1 MNQVPDDQLV
11 AVGGMLGQRPDHR
24 HAAPFGPVHGR
35 DVDERTVGTDLGQ
48 HGLLLAQRQAEVPEP
63 GLAVADEGCQGDGG
77 THVRERVV
85 RLRMGQA
92 VGGTQMF
99 QLEGGAAV
107 VVAGPFDALGAQG
120 GRGPHHV
127 QQIPSAAA
135 VAPFPVVGR
144 SQRAPQ
150 QVARHF
156 VVEADGVV
164 AHADGAAGTQLG
176 QHRIGKAVFGQPPGQ
191 ALLRQDAGQQAGL
204 GVRQVVGGRLAVQH
218 HRLADLVQV
227 EVGADAGKLR
237 RPVKA
242 RVAPEGFVVV
252 PEEACFA
259 HVG

>member
-1 MNQVPDDQLV
+1 
-11 AVGGMLGQRPDHR
+11 
-24 HAAPFGPVHGR
+24 
-35 DVDERTVGTDLGQ
+35 
-48 HGLLLAQRQAEVPEP
+48 
-63 GLAVADEGCQGDGG
+63 
-77 THVRERVV
+77 
-85 RLRMGQA
+85 MGQA
-92 VGGTQMF
+92 VGGAQVF
-99 QLEGGAAV
+99 ELEGGAAV
-107 VVAGPFDALGAQG
+107 VVARPFDALGAQG
-120 GRGPHHV
+120 GRGAHHV
-127 QQIPSAAA
+127 QQIPAAAA
-135 VAPFPVVGR
+135 VAPFPVIGR
-144 SQRAPQ
+144 TQCAPH

-176 QHRIGKAVFGQPPGQ
+176 QHRISKAVFGQPLGQ

-242 RVAPEGFVVV
+242 RVAPEGLVVV